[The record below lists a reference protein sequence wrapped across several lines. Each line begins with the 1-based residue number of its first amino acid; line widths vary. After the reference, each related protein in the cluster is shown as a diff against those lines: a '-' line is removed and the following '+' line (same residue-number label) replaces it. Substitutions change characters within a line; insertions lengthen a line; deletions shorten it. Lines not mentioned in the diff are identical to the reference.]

1 MSNLL
6 IQNGR
11 IVDPASGLDSHQS
24 LLIREGRIAATGE
37 SADAALDAE
46 TQVLNAKNLVISPGL
61 IDIHVHFRE
70 PGQSAKETIGTGS
83 KAAAQ
88 GGFTTVVCM
97 PNTTPAIDNPGT
109 VALIQDKVE
118 KDALIHV
125 HTTGAITRDIAGESL
140 APIGSLHEAGV
151 LSLIHI

>member
-46 TQVLNAKNLVISPGL
+46 TQVLDAKNLVISPGL

-70 PGQSAKETIGTGS
+70 PGQSAKETI
-83 KAAAQ
+83 
-88 GGFTTVVCM
+88 
-97 PNTTPAIDNPGT
+97 
-109 VALIQDKVE
+109 E
-118 KDALIHV
+118 Y
-125 HTTGAITRDIAGESL
+125 R
-140 APIGSLHEAGV
+140 
-151 LSLIHI
+151 